1 MNRSFRFQSPY
12 IKMFLFGIFISGS
25 CCNAYAQENAAETFS
40 GESALT
46 VQEIDSV
53 KGKTAMADSTW
64 NIGWF
69 PVIFYS
75 NETRLAGGGG
85 VQLVKKGY
93 TERHAS
99 SIGIIAYYTQN
110 KQYSIGAN
118 TVIFFERGAYKAGGE
133 IAYYY
138 FPEKFYG
145 IGNNTSKNDEEKY
158 ITRSVRFRP
167 IFQKMFFSSNLF
179 IGFNYDYAHFD
190 VLEKEPGKILDR
202 GSITGSEGGLASG
215 IGIYITWDAR
225 DNNLY
230 PTSGSYHQ
238 LITGFYGPSLG
249 SDFNFNIY
257 LADLRH
263 YLPLFDDHVLAFRGV
278 AGINSGDPPF
288 QMIYFTGSLGAF
300 LRGYTQS
307 RFMDKSV
314 VTFEAEY
321 RLPLVWR
328 FGLVGFAGIG
338 QVAPKISQ
346 MSLNQLKPS
355 AGFGIRFALIPE
367 QNVNVRIDMGV
378 GKDDASF
385 NINLMEAF

>member
-1 MNRSFRFQSPY
+1 M
-12 IKMFLFGIFISGS
+12 FISGS
-25 CCNAYAQENAAETFS
+25 GYDAYTQENPAETFS
-40 GESALT
+40 KEPVLTAQES
-46 VQEIDSV
+46 DS
-53 KGKTAMADSTW
+53 GKAGSAKTDSTW

-75 NETRLAGGGG
+75 TETRLAGGGG
-85 VQLVKKGY
+85 VQLVKRGY

-99 SIGIIAYYTQN
+99 SIGLIAYYTQN

-118 TVIFFERGAYKAGGE
+118 TVMFFERGTYKAGGE

-145 IGNNTSKNDEEKY
+145 IGNNTAKENEEKY
-158 ITRSVRFRP
+158 ITRSFRFRP
-167 IFQKMFFSSNLF
+167 IFHLMFLSSNLF

-190 VLEKEPGKILDR
+190 VLEKEPGKILDSR
-202 GSITGSEGGLASG
+202 TITGSEGGLASG
-215 IGIYITWDAR
+215 IGIDITWDTR

-230 PTSGSYHQ
+230 PTTGSYHQ
-238 LITGFYGPSLG
+238 FITGFYGPSLG

-263 YLPLFDDHVLAFRGV
+263 YLSLFDDHVLAFRGV
-278 AGINSGDPPF
+278 AGINSGNPPF
-288 QMIYFTGSLGAF
+288 QMIYFTSSVGAF

-307 RFMDKSV
+307 RFMDKTV
-314 VTFEAEY
+314 LTFEAEY
-321 RLPLVWR
+321 RMPLVWR

-346 MSLNQLKPS
+346 MSVKEIKPS
-355 AGFGIRFALIPE
+355 VGFGIRFALIPD
-367 QNVNVRIDMGV
+367 QKVNVRIDMGV
-378 GKDDASF
+378 GKDDGSF